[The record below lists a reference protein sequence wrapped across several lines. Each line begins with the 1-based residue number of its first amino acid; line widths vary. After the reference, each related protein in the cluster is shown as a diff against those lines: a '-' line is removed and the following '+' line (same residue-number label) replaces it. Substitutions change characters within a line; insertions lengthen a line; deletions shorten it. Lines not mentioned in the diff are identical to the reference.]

1 MSALEIGMWRRC
13 ARALRNLFAKPSK
26 AVATQP
32 VAPTFADL
40 AFAEVCLLADGE
52 VQFAPSITI
61 FCSVGDLAAALTAPL
76 SSAMEPPAP
85 AARVPT
91 SQRTFARPLAI
102 QLAVTAAR
110 NVPKGQKSRSFVAQ
124 STRAQKTKPAAKTTI
139 KKRAPK
145 RRHVWLSNQSRVI
158 RPVASNVVPL
168 ARQTRITAK
177 PAAQKS
183 PVRALRLAA

>member
-1 MSALEIGMWRRC
+1 MSALEISIWRRC
-13 ARALRNLFAKPSK
+13 ARALRNLFAKPVK
-26 AVATQP
+26 AVAIQP

-40 AFAEVCLLADGE
+40 AFAEVCLLANGE
-52 VQFAPSITI
+52 LQFAPSIYI
-61 FCSVGDLAAALTAPL
+61 FCSVSDLAAALTTPF
-76 SSAMEPPAP
+76 SSAQENPAL

-91 SQRTFARPLAI
+91 SQRTRARPLAI
-102 QLAVTAAR
+102 QMAVTAAR

-124 STRAQKTKPAAKTTI
+124 SARAQTAKPAAKTAV

-158 RPVASNVVPL
+158 RPVAANVISL

-183 PVRALRLAA
+183 PTRMLRLAA